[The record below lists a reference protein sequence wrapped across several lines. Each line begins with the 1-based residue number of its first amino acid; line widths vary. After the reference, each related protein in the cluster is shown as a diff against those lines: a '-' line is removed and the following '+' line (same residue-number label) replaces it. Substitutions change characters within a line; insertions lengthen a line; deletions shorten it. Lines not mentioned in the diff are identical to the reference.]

1 MKAGGNP
8 PQSPARRPVVEES
21 GRGAS
26 KQRLAARRVAAPPA
40 EYPDSPTLMYLCR
53 APSSQPGR
61 DVLGSGAAHQ
71 KTSAA
76 RPRTKPCGQRR
87 RMKQRADVPRPRCVP
102 GRQNSTRPGAP
113 LCAAT
118 DPSRPQWRPG
128 RPKYSTSQPAAWP
141 QDGSSST
148 SRPQHYS
155 GQHGQDAKVQ
165 TKPHSRT
172 LAVNVKDSKKFAQ
185 PLVLLDLPRCN

>member
-8 PQSPARRPVVEES
+8 PQSPAWHPVVEES

-26 KQRLAARRVAAPPA
+26 RQRLVVRRIAAPPA
-40 EYPDSPTLMYLCR
+40 ESPDSPTLMYLCL

-61 DVLGSGAAHQ
+61 DVLGSSTVRRMMSAAH
-71 KTSAA
+71 
-76 RPRTKPCGQRR
+76 PRMKPCGQRR
-87 RMKQRADVPRPRCVP
+87 RMKQRVDVPCPQFVP
-102 GRQNSTRPGAP
+102 GCQNSTRPGAP
-113 LCAAT
+113 LCAAA

-128 RPKYSTSQPAAWP
+128 RPKYSTSQAAAWP